1 MEQCMSINLL
11 PWREHKQL
19 KQKQKSTARA
29 IICCLSL
36 FILCI
41 ITKWILY
48 WDTQHY
54 KQKIKQTEKQ
64 IHAIHPQDPL
74 KKKDALLKKLIFFYH
89 QQHNETQNNRLTEKY
104 LFIIADTIPASS
116 TLSKLSFSANNITLF
131 GTTNQLNDI
140 HIYINKLQ
148 KQLVHHIVSQS
159 TIQARNNQQDKLQF
173 SILIHQNTEN
183 THDKK
188 KTVFH

>member
-1 MEQCMSINLL
+1 MSINLL
-11 PWREHKQL
+11 PWREHKQRKT
-19 KQKQKSTARA
+19 KQQAMARV
-29 IICCLSL
+29 IIYCISL
-36 FILCI
+36 FIFCI

-54 KQKIKQTEKQ
+54 QQKIKQTEKQ

-74 KKKDALLKKLIFFYH
+74 KKKDALLKKLTFFYH
-89 QQHNETQNNRLTEKY
+89 QQHNEMQNNRLTEKY
-104 LFIIADTIPASS
+104 LFIIADTIPAST

-148 KQLVHHIVSQS
+148 KQLAHYIVSQN

-173 SILIHQNTEN
+173 SILIHQHTEK
-183 THDKK
+183 THDKN